1 MSSTPVVVE
10 SVVAPVVV
18 EPTVVPPTKATKK
31 PSLPAKYSKFL
42 SFGFW
47 FASRLEPETR
57 DAFYEQFK
65 LFSSLEE
72 QSEFFQTY
80 LNEASASNKIMRKT
94 IANHNKPVKTRATK
108 ASRKPS
114 KPVAA
119 ETDDLIAT
127 LIADA
132 NGEPIAPP
140 ADKPKKTRKPKSE
153 NTDDKPKKTKKTK
166 ASETTISEPLVE
178 TVVSEPLVS
187 EPVAETVTETVVSEP
202 VVETVSKPL
211 AKKTAKPKAEKVEKP
226 KAEKAEKPKAEK
238 AEKPKKVKKDKTEPA
253 APVAETVVAPDSVP
267 VEDDDSIQ
275 TRIITMKDGVQ
286 FLIDSDN
293 NLYDMNSHEV
303 VGTYNPDT
311 ESAIMN

>member
-1 MSSTPVVVE
+1 MSSNNTP
-10 SVVAPVVV
+10 
-18 EPTVVPPTKATKK
+18 VVPPTRAPKK

-47 FASRLEPETR
+47 FASRLESDTR
-57 DAFYEQFK
+57 DVFYQHFK
-65 LFSSLEE
+65 LFSSLED
-72 QSEFFQTY
+72 QTEFFQTY
-80 LNEASASNKIMRKT
+80 LDEASTSNKIMRKT
-94 IANHNKPVKTRATK
+94 IANHNKPVKTRAPK

-132 NGEPIAPP
+132 NGEPLAAPVE
-140 ADKPKKTRKPKSE
+140 KQKKTRKPKSD
-153 NTDDKPKKTKKTK
+153 NPDDKPKKTKKTK
-166 ASETTISEPLVE
+166 ASETVIETVAESVVETVAETVVE
-178 TVVSEPLVS
+178 TVVSEPVS
-187 EPVAETVTETVVSEP
+187 EP
-202 VVETVSKPL
+202 
-211 AKKTAKPKAEKVEKP
+211 AKKKTTKAKVEKP

-238 AEKPKKVKKDKTEPA
+238 AEKPKKVKKDKTEPQPLA
-253 APVAETVVAPDSVP
+253 SEPVPE
-267 VEDDDSIQ
+267 EDNCIQ

-286 FLIDSDN
+286 FLMDSEN

-311 ESAIMN
+311 QSAVMN